1 VTTSPLVQ
9 GRAISIHLSEPSRR
23 RGTYR
28 AGLLTL
34 LAAGFS
40 FYPLVVTAKPAA
52 AATIGGEQALAARLA
67 SQIDAQG
74 NRMSLLAEQYD
85 EASIKAGQVNGQLNQ
100 AQKTLVQTQDHVNKI
115 QTELRHQA
123 VAAYV
128 QDGSVSR
135 IQALLQSNQS
145 DLALKQHY
153 LTTAAGDEQSTVDS
167 LNQARQVLNTKKAA
181 LSNAKVATDKALATV
196 SGAQRSAAS
205 EAAQEQ
211 RTLSQVKGTLTTLV
225 QQAQAQ
231 QAAAQAQKVQSALA
245 AQAAQATTAQA
256 TRNSA
261 TPSPSSGTKASG
273 SNTSTAARAN
283 TAQTNTAQ
291 TNTAQTNT
299 AQTNTAQT
307 NTAQTNTAQT
317 NTAQTNTAQTNTA
330 QTNSG
335 QTNSATTNTTNG
347 GGGTTT
353 TGGTSK
359 TPGGANPVSNIV
371 HGPSKVVT
379 KAVPHLVGGLIGSN
393 ANTGASSA
401 PVPSPAGGASTAI
414 AWAQREIGKPYVWAA
429 AGPDSFDCSGL
440 MMFVWGKAGVSL
452 PHSAQGQYDVTTHV
466 SVSQLQPGDLVF
478 YDSPVIGHVGMY
490 VGGGQMI
497 VADHTGTDIRYAS
510 IYRSGIIGGGR
521 VA

>member
-1 VTTSPLVQ
+1 
-9 GRAISIHLSEPSRR
+9 
-23 RGTYR
+23 
-28 AGLLTL
+28 

-283 TAQTNTAQ
+283 TAQTN
-291 TNTAQTNT
+291 N
-299 AQTNTAQT
+299 
-307 NTAQTNTAQT
+307 
-317 NTAQTNTAQTNTA
+317 AQTNTAQTNTA

-440 MMFVWGKAGVSL
+440 MMFVWGNAGVSL

-478 YDSPVIGHVGMY
+478 YDSPVIGHVGIY

>member
-1 VTTSPLVQ
+1 MTTSPLVQ

-299 AQTNTAQT
+299 AQTN
-307 NTAQTNTAQT
+307 
-317 NTAQTNTAQTNTA
+317 
-330 QTNSG
+330 SG

>member
-283 TAQTNTAQ
+283 TAQTNNAQ
-291 TNTAQTNT
+291 TNSG
-299 AQTNTAQT
+299 
-307 NTAQTNTAQT
+307 QTNTAQT

>member
-273 SNTSTAARAN
+273 SNTNTAARAN
-283 TAQTNTAQ
+283 TAQTNNAQTNNAQTNNAQTNNAQ
-291 TNTAQTNT
+291 TNTAQTNSG
-299 AQTNTAQT
+299 
-307 NTAQTNTAQT
+307 
-317 NTAQTNTAQTNTA
+317 

-478 YDSPVIGHVGMY
+478 YDSPVIGHVGIY